1 MIGDKEVDTGQA
13 PDEEKKVKVKKLL
26 EAMDAKR
33 KTADTNPAEEQ
44 PQGTQVASGGM
55 AQLPEPGQE
64 PQQPMAPMA
73 PPPELATSSPVPPA
87 ALPPQQPAPQQP
99 APSKR
104 RLVIRRQA

>member
-44 PQGTQVASGGM
+44 PQGTQVAPGGM
-55 AQLPEPGQE
+55 SQLPEPGQE
-64 PQQPMAPMA
+64 PPMA